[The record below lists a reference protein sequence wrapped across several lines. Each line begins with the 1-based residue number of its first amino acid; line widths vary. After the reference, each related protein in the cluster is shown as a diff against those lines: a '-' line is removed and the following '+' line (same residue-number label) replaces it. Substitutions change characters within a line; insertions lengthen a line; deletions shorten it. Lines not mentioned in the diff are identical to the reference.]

1 MIKIL
6 VSILVLLIYSSTY
19 SQEYKELPSSKS
31 QYTAQQDSAYQKALR
46 DRLPNQLLI
55 YEALSLLDYT
65 KYLQR
70 LSKDN
75 PWRIAKATLAEIP
88 SDYYLPSG
96 TEIVQHQ
103 LAIIASQYVYE
114 VPSFQSGG
122 IKIPMSTVGKMFGFT
137 EDLSPIIKYSL
148 DHHSDVEIVIYS
160 VGAVVIATIFH
171 GPQAPG
177 FYKRTWNFRD
187 DDGKKMP
194 SGDYIA
200 EVRIGSE
207 RFLRK
212 RILIP

>member
-1 MIKIL
+1 MAKFQIL
-6 VSILVLLIYSSTY
+6 ILCMTFSYALP
-19 SQEYKELPSSKS
+19 SQEYKELPSGKS
-31 QYTAQQDSAYQKALR
+31 RYTAQQDSAYQKALS

-70 LSKDN
+70 LSRDN
-75 PWRIAKATLAEIP
+75 PWRIAKSTLADIP
-88 SDYYLPSG
+88 AEYFIPSG

-103 LAIIASQYVYE
+103 LAMIASQQVPF
-114 VPSFQSGG
+114 VPSFQKGG
-122 IKIPMSTVGKMFGFT
+122 LKIPLNAIGQIFGFA
-137 EDLSPIIKYSL
+137 EDLSPTIKYSL

-160 VGAVVIATIFH
+160 VGAVVIATIFN

-177 FYKRTWNFRD
+177 YYKRTWNFRD
-187 DDGKKMP
+187 DKGKRMP

-200 EVRIGSE
+200 EVRIGTE
-207 RFLRK
+207 KFLRK